1 MATGLVYFFQIR
13 SVGGAVADVPPDAT
27 AFANRDANFSVVA
40 FGTDR
45 TRLDEAWEDLYP
57 ASAPFEE
64 LIEEGAS
71 GRSRAGTSPGSQAGP
86 LRSVRPGD
94 MPRWRRGRWRTPAG
108 LRPALRQAGAR
119 DGTPNDQVHELGV
132 DLFPGEPAAVEKR
145 PEQGGGH
152 SVAVR
157 S

>member
-40 FGTDR
+40 FGADR

-57 ASAPFEE
+57 ASAAFEE

-71 GRSRAGTSPGSQAGP
+71 APVEGWDFSWFAGRATEERPSWGYATLAAGKLADAGGAQTSATAGW
-86 LRSVRPGD
+86 R
-94 MPRWRRGRWRTPAG
+94 PRW
-108 LRPALRQAGAR
+108 
-119 DGTPNDQVHELGV
+119 
-132 DLFPGEPAAVEKR
+132 
-145 PEQGGGH
+145 H
-152 SVAVR
+152 SE
-157 S
+157 